1 MRPKQTNKQT
11 NNKKQP
17 FEQSTWHFFMKERK
31 MCVQAHDSAYC
42 IQRCMLNTRKMEKLE
57 NVRSGPRVRW
67 TWTPR
72 GHVARGSRGRTR
84 PNLPAGRLGHGARD
98 RRLRDHAEG
107 RGREARLRPEPE
119 QSPPR
124 LGGSVSV
131 TRLWARWGLSGRRA
145 AARPRAQLRPQG
157 TRRSGQ
163 VTRPRASVS

>member
-1 MRPKQTNKQT
+1 MRPRQTNKQT

-72 GHVARGSRGRTR
+72 GHVARGSQTCPRDVSATAHETDDCAITQRDGD
-84 PNLPAGRLGHGARD
+84 GRLGFGRSPSSRHRASAAPYRSPDSGRD
-98 RRLRDHAEG
+98 G
-107 RGREARLRPEPE
+107 
-119 QSPPR
+119 
-124 LGGSVSV
+124 
-131 TRLWARWGLSGRRA
+131 GLSGRRA